1 RAGAGHPA
9 GRAGAHGT
17 DGEIL
22 GTLMQV
28 NRAKAPA
35 VKLAMLEGLGEGMRS
50 GDSSLGQWLAKP
62 SDVAE
67 VVIEDILPLV
77 RQAPDNARNEK
88 KKLAAPLPARRVLGF
103 GPFKIVGEPLAEVL
117 NPRFP
122 VEVQSAALRAL
133 AGFNDPNVG
142 PLILGQWDSYG
153 PTLRR
158 EATEALFAR
167 SDRLKALLDAV
178 EAKKVPPAHIEST
191 RVEALRKHSD
201 SAIRSRA
208 SQLFTGQLAPD
219 RKKELDE
226 YRPALDLN
234 GDL

>member
-67 VVIEDILPLV
+67 VVIEDILPLF
-77 RQAPDNARNEK
+77 RQAADNARNEK
-88 KKLAAPLPARRVLGF
+88 ATPAARVAAVRLLGYGRF
-103 GPFKIVGEPLAEVL
+103 RGVGEPLAELL
-117 NPRFP
+117 NPRSP
-122 VEVQSAALRAL
+122 VALQSAAPRAL
-133 AGFNDPNVG
+133 
-142 PLILGQWDSYG
+142 
-153 PTLRR
+153 
-158 EATEALFAR
+158 
-167 SDRLKALLDAV
+167 
-178 EAKKVPPAHIEST
+178 
-191 RVEALRKHSD
+191 
-201 SAIRSRA
+201 
-208 SQLFTGQLAPD
+208 
-219 RKKELDE
+219 
-226 YRPALDLN
+226 
-234 GDL
+234 